1 MTETV
6 SVLERQVIDFLGYQ
20 WAPILTNFLHIIV
33 VILGLFGTIQFRPRY
48 VTGYAAW
55 LVVWMTWN
63 VFIICFYLE
72 VGDLSKDSDLV
83 LTFNLSMHRSWW
95 MENGPG
101 CRVTPITPPPSWAP
115 EDHRYISISGCLMD
129 FQFIEVAHSSLQ
141 ILLAVEFCFK
151 QPGGIPTVAPSD
163 IRGSPTNQK
172 LAQIQRRMVDFFWEG
187 LHWVSQG
194 GDMASSTWPAKP
206 LLSDSSLYRSTSQGV
221 FKSWALFKKK
231 KLKVD
236 LLALVVKEK
245 WQLLNFLI
253 GEAKMA
259 IHLMGFIY
267 ACYVVKLISEEED
280 SFDFI
285 GGFDSYGYQGPQK
298 TSHLQLQPM
307 YM

>member
-1 MTETV
+1 MFV
-6 SVLERQVIDFLGYQ
+6 SARRTGGNSRKVTVLERQVIDFLGYQ

-72 VGDLSKDSDLV
+72 VGDLSRGSGRQKQNRALVNCGEGLGGGLFGVGAEGRMALWRQDSRQRANRCGSVERHQPTARDKDLGDSDLV

-101 CRVTPITPPPSWAP
+101 CKVTPITPPPSWAP
-115 EDHRYISISGCLMD
+115 EDHRYISISGCLLD

-141 ILLAVEFCFK
+141 ILLA
-151 QPGGIPTVAPSD
+151 
-163 IRGSPTNQK
+163 
-172 LAQIQRRMVDFFWEG
+172 
-187 LHWVSQG
+187 
-194 GDMASSTWPAKP
+194 
-206 LLSDSSLYRSTSQGV
+206 
-221 FKSWALFKKK
+221 
-231 KLKVD
+231 
-236 LLALVVKEK
+236 LV
-245 WQLLNFLI
+245 
-253 GEAKMA
+253 
-259 IHLMGFIY
+259 GFIY

>member
-1 MTETV
+1 MGLRKAGGKAGEVEIRGCGEGKEGELEKEMLHEEKVEMETTETEKKERDKNGKV

-72 VGDLSKDSDLV
+72 VGDLSRDSDLV

-141 ILLAVEFCFK
+141 ILLA
-151 QPGGIPTVAPSD
+151 
-163 IRGSPTNQK
+163 
-172 LAQIQRRMVDFFWEG
+172 
-187 LHWVSQG
+187 
-194 GDMASSTWPAKP
+194 
-206 LLSDSSLYRSTSQGV
+206 
-221 FKSWALFKKK
+221 
-231 KLKVD
+231 
-236 LLALVVKEK
+236 
-245 WQLLNFLI
+245 
-253 GEAKMA
+253 
-259 IHLMGFIY
+259 LMGFIY

-307 YM
+307 YMSK

>member
-1 MTETV
+1 MFV
-6 SVLERQVIDFLGYQ
+6 SACRTGGNSRKVTVLERQVIDFLGYQ

-72 VGDLSKDSDLV
+72 VGDLSRGSGRQKQNLSLVNCGEGLGGGLSGVGAEGKMAVWRQHSRQRANRCGSVERHQPTARDTDLGDSDLV

-101 CRVTPITPPPSWAP
+101 CKVTPITPPPSWAP
-115 EDHRYISISGCLMD
+115 EDHRYISISGCLLD

-141 ILLAVEFCFK
+141 ILLA
-151 QPGGIPTVAPSD
+151 
-163 IRGSPTNQK
+163 
-172 LAQIQRRMVDFFWEG
+172 
-187 LHWVSQG
+187 
-194 GDMASSTWPAKP
+194 
-206 LLSDSSLYRSTSQGV
+206 
-221 FKSWALFKKK
+221 
-231 KLKVD
+231 
-236 LLALVVKEK
+236 LV
-245 WQLLNFLI
+245 
-253 GEAKMA
+253 
-259 IHLMGFIY
+259 GFIY

>member
-1 MTETV
+1 MGCCSGRCTLAFICGMQLV

-33 VILGLFGTIQFRPRY
+33 VILGLFGTIQFRPKY

-72 VGDLSKDSDLV
+72 VGDLSRESDLV

-115 EDHRYISISGCLMD
+115 EDHRYISISDCLMN
-129 FQFIEVAHSSLQ
+129 FEFIEVAHSSLQ
-141 ILLAVEFCFK
+141 ILLA
-151 QPGGIPTVAPSD
+151 
-163 IRGSPTNQK
+163 
-172 LAQIQRRMVDFFWEG
+172 LA
-187 LHWVSQG
+187 
-194 GDMASSTWPAKP
+194 
-206 LLSDSSLYRSTSQGV
+206 
-221 FKSWALFKKK
+221 
-231 KLKVD
+231 
-236 LLALVVKEK
+236 
-245 WQLLNFLI
+245 
-253 GEAKMA
+253 
-259 IHLMGFIY
+259 GFIY

-307 YM
+307 YIKCGQKWTEVTQFLTFKLQRFETTEARLAALSKYFVFHSRQTQRGRQKEQSSSHPSYLQTLEFFHIKSINFNMFSCDIQRQSRTLVVK

>member
-1 MTETV
+1 MFELVKNTG
-6 SVLERQVIDFLGYQ
+6 SFVLERQVIDFLGYQ
-20 WAPILTNFLHIIV
+20 WAPILTNFLHIII
-33 VILGLFGTIQFRPRY
+33 VILGLFGTIQFRPKY

-72 VGDLSKDSDLV
+72 VGDLSRVRKHHFLHPCQSDYGADACGAFWRKARKAGEKNRCGLLKRLWPTVRDKDLRDSDLV

-141 ILLAVEFCFK
+141 ILLA
-151 QPGGIPTVAPSD
+151 
-163 IRGSPTNQK
+163 
-172 LAQIQRRMVDFFWEG
+172 
-187 LHWVSQG
+187 
-194 GDMASSTWPAKP
+194 
-206 LLSDSSLYRSTSQGV
+206 
-221 FKSWALFKKK
+221 
-231 KLKVD
+231 
-236 LLALVVKEK
+236 LV
-245 WQLLNFLI
+245 
-253 GEAKMA
+253 
-259 IHLMGFIY
+259 GFIY

>member
-1 MTETV
+1 MGCCSGRCTLAFICGMQLV

-48 VTGYAAW
+48 VTG
-55 LVVWMTWN
+55 
-63 VFIICFYLE
+63 
-72 VGDLSKDSDLV
+72 DSDLV

-141 ILLAVEFCFK
+141 ILLA
-151 QPGGIPTVAPSD
+151 
-163 IRGSPTNQK
+163 
-172 LAQIQRRMVDFFWEG
+172 
-187 LHWVSQG
+187 
-194 GDMASSTWPAKP
+194 
-206 LLSDSSLYRSTSQGV
+206 
-221 FKSWALFKKK
+221 
-231 KLKVD
+231 
-236 LLALVVKEK
+236 LV
-245 WQLLNFLI
+245 
-253 GEAKMA
+253 
-259 IHLMGFIY
+259 GFIY

>member
-1 MTETV
+1 MGGWKIKEGGKRHCQAIEEPGGKKSKRAKLFVQIVQLRHLFEITAAILQILYNHKV

-55 LVVWMTWN
+55 LIVWMTWN

-72 VGDLSKDSDLV
+72 VGDLSRDSDLV

-115 EDHRYISISGCLMD
+115 EDHRYISISGCLVD

-141 ILLAVEFCFK
+141 IF
-151 QPGGIPTVAPSD
+151 
-163 IRGSPTNQK
+163 
-172 LAQIQRRMVDFFWEG
+172 
-187 LHWVSQG
+187 
-194 GDMASSTWPAKP
+194 
-206 LLSDSSLYRSTSQGV
+206 
-221 FKSWALFKKK
+221 
-231 KLKVD
+231 
-236 LLALVVKEK
+236 LAL
-245 WQLLNFLI
+245 L
-253 GEAKMA
+253 
-259 IHLMGFIY
+259 GFIY

-307 YM
+307 YMSK

>member
-1 MTETV
+1 MEDKAWREDWWMLDTMEMMGMEMEERKV

-72 VGDLSKDSDLV
+72 VGDLSRDSDLV
-83 LTFNLSMHRSWW
+83 LTFNVSMHRSWW

-141 ILLAVEFCFK
+141 ILLA
-151 QPGGIPTVAPSD
+151 
-163 IRGSPTNQK
+163 
-172 LAQIQRRMVDFFWEG
+172 
-187 LHWVSQG
+187 
-194 GDMASSTWPAKP
+194 
-206 LLSDSSLYRSTSQGV
+206 
-221 FKSWALFKKK
+221 
-231 KLKVD
+231 
-236 LLALVVKEK
+236 LV
-245 WQLLNFLI
+245 
-253 GEAKMA
+253 
-259 IHLMGFIY
+259 GFIY

-307 YM
+307 YMKTKRFLLDMWLEQVAFELRSLDQRFEAFTVNRGDKQWLFLMD

>member
-1 MTETV
+1 MGCCSGRCTLAFICGMQLV

-55 LVVWMTWN
+55 LVAWMTWN

-72 VGDLSKDSDLV
+72 VGDLSRDSDLV

-115 EDHRYISISGCLMD
+115 EDHRYISIAGCLMD

-141 ILLAVEFCFK
+141 ILLA
-151 QPGGIPTVAPSD
+151 
-163 IRGSPTNQK
+163 
-172 LAQIQRRMVDFFWEG
+172 
-187 LHWVSQG
+187 
-194 GDMASSTWPAKP
+194 
-206 LLSDSSLYRSTSQGV
+206 
-221 FKSWALFKKK
+221 
-231 KLKVD
+231 
-236 LLALVVKEK
+236 LV
-245 WQLLNFLI
+245 
-253 GEAKMA
+253 
-259 IHLMGFIY
+259 GFIY

-280 SFDFI
+280 SCQSKPRILSRTAALPTTTAQHPAFTTAFTTPTVFRSETHSSRRDTMTLK
-285 GGFDSYGYQGPQK
+285 YPTYTTP
-298 TSHLQLQPM
+298 L
-307 YM
+307 Y

>member
-1 MTETV
+1 MGCCSGRCTLAFICGMQLV

-48 VTGYAAW
+48 VTG
-55 LVVWMTWN
+55 
-63 VFIICFYLE
+63 
-72 VGDLSKDSDLV
+72 DSDLV

-141 ILLAVEFCFK
+141 ILLA
-151 QPGGIPTVAPSD
+151 
-163 IRGSPTNQK
+163 
-172 LAQIQRRMVDFFWEG
+172 
-187 LHWVSQG
+187 
-194 GDMASSTWPAKP
+194 
-206 LLSDSSLYRSTSQGV
+206 
-221 FKSWALFKKK
+221 
-231 KLKVD
+231 
-236 LLALVVKEK
+236 LV
-245 WQLLNFLI
+245 
-253 GEAKMA
+253 
-259 IHLMGFIY
+259 GFIY

-307 YM
+307 YMSK

>member
-1 MTETV
+1 MAINQIIPRGPRFRLFTCQQPSHLNEVVAFYSPELQRVQGLHCSLRPSSESLYLGCQPARRPSRGIWDFEGPAGGFGSFTQSFFSTWITGEKEEDTMGCCSGRCTLAFICGIQLV

-72 VGDLSKDSDLV
+72 VGDLSRDSDLV

-101 CRVTPITPPPSWAP
+101 CRVTPINPPPSWAP

-141 ILLAVEFCFK
+141 ILLA
-151 QPGGIPTVAPSD
+151 
-163 IRGSPTNQK
+163 
-172 LAQIQRRMVDFFWEG
+172 
-187 LHWVSQG
+187 
-194 GDMASSTWPAKP
+194 
-206 LLSDSSLYRSTSQGV
+206 
-221 FKSWALFKKK
+221 
-231 KLKVD
+231 
-236 LLALVVKEK
+236 
-245 WQLLNFLI
+245 
-253 GEAKMA
+253 
-259 IHLMGFIY
+259 LMGFIY

-307 YM
+307 YMSK

>member
-1 MTETV
+1 MGCCSGRCTLAFVCGMQLV

-20 WAPILTNFLHIIV
+20 WAPILTNFLHIII
-33 VILGLFGTIQFRPRY
+33 VILGLFGTIQFRPKY

-72 VGDLSKDSDLV
+72 VGDLSRDSDLV

-141 ILLAVEFCFK
+141 ILLA
-151 QPGGIPTVAPSD
+151 
-163 IRGSPTNQK
+163 
-172 LAQIQRRMVDFFWEG
+172 
-187 LHWVSQG
+187 
-194 GDMASSTWPAKP
+194 
-206 LLSDSSLYRSTSQGV
+206 
-221 FKSWALFKKK
+221 
-231 KLKVD
+231 
-236 LLALVVKEK
+236 LV
-245 WQLLNFLI
+245 
-253 GEAKMA
+253 
-259 IHLMGFIY
+259 GFIY

-307 YM
+307 YMRQYPITSCHKHVVDGESKFTNAAEKTDTVELIANQMSQKCTWVQACTSPAPISVSEFVLREAVQIKLQPWRKQPDEIMVIPLMCSRQIINSSSY

>member
-1 MTETV
+1 MGCCSGRCTLAFICGMQLV
-6 SVLERQVIDFLGYQ
+6 SVKITIDWRIDEGEE
-20 WAPILTNFLHIIV
+20 TSDDDV
-33 VILGLFGTIQFRPRY
+33 GSESD
-48 VTGYAAW
+48 GYAAW

-72 VGDLSKDSDLV
+72 VGDLSRDSDLV

-101 CRVTPITPPPSWAP
+101 CRVTPILPPPSWAP

-141 ILLAVEFCFK
+141 ILLA
-151 QPGGIPTVAPSD
+151 
-163 IRGSPTNQK
+163 
-172 LAQIQRRMVDFFWEG
+172 
-187 LHWVSQG
+187 
-194 GDMASSTWPAKP
+194 
-206 LLSDSSLYRSTSQGV
+206 
-221 FKSWALFKKK
+221 
-231 KLKVD
+231 
-236 LLALVVKEK
+236 LV
-245 WQLLNFLI
+245 
-253 GEAKMA
+253 
-259 IHLMGFIY
+259 GFIY

>member
-1 MTETV
+1 MPVTSPERRGAALRKEAGQRAPLPGLPASQTALRGLLDFEGPAGDLGVTQSFFTTWTTGEREEDTMGCCSGRCTLAFICGMQLV

-20 WAPILTNFLHIIV
+20 WAPILINFLHIIV

-72 VGDLSKDSDLV
+72 VGDLSRDSDLV

-141 ILLAVEFCFK
+141 ILLA
-151 QPGGIPTVAPSD
+151 
-163 IRGSPTNQK
+163 
-172 LAQIQRRMVDFFWEG
+172 
-187 LHWVSQG
+187 
-194 GDMASSTWPAKP
+194 
-206 LLSDSSLYRSTSQGV
+206 
-221 FKSWALFKKK
+221 
-231 KLKVD
+231 
-236 LLALVVKEK
+236 LV
-245 WQLLNFLI
+245 
-253 GEAKMA
+253 
-259 IHLMGFIY
+259 GFIY

-307 YM
+307 YMSK

>member
-1 MTETV
+1 MGCCSGRCTLAFICGMQLV

-72 VGDLSKDSDLV
+72 VGDLSRDSDLV

-141 ILLAVEFCFK
+141 ILLA
-151 QPGGIPTVAPSD
+151 
-163 IRGSPTNQK
+163 
-172 LAQIQRRMVDFFWEG
+172 
-187 LHWVSQG
+187 
-194 GDMASSTWPAKP
+194 
-206 LLSDSSLYRSTSQGV
+206 
-221 FKSWALFKKK
+221 
-231 KLKVD
+231 
-236 LLALVVKEK
+236 LV
-245 WQLLNFLI
+245 
-253 GEAKMA
+253 
-259 IHLMGFIY
+259 GFIY

-280 SFDFI
+280 SCKYTIIHCTNIHVYLAND
-285 GGFDSYGYQGPQK
+285 PQI
-298 TSHLQLQPM
+298 LQQCSWIVV
-307 YM
+307 